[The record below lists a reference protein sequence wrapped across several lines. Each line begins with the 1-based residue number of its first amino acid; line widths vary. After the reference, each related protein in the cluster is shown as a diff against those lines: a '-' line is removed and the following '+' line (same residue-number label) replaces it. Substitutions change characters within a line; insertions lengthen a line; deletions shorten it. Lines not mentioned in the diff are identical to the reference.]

1 MCQHHTR
8 PRLRCRLC
16 GAPSS
21 PPLLRGKSRAGL
33 PVCFRLG
40 CATPHKTILCCL
52 ASAVALVL
60 RTPRVWVWVPTDTQ
74 VASTL
79 LAGAT
84 LLLPAPGAL
93 LGCGVLPCH
102 TMRLHTLTV
111 RCSQREFVRSAL
123 TIGIALPPP
132 TPGGG
137 FADDRVKK
145 VAVSV
150 DLMKEEQATLLF
162 ADSHTLAALPSLD
175 GPSTCPHSYVLSI
188 ACRNLTCCHQSIVC
202 NADRRRVACSSWWRC
217 EGWLR
222 K

>member
-1 MCQHHTR
+1 M
-8 PRLRCRLC
+8 PALRCTFVPPPATRQIACWVTRLL
-16 GAPSS
+16 PSWLCNTTQDDTVL
-21 PPLLRGKSRAGL
+21 PRKCSRARASYTTRVGVGANRHAGGL
-33 PVCFRLG
+33 HAASWCHLAAACTRRTTWMRCV
-40 CATPHKTILCCL
+40 AVSHH
-52 ASAVALVL
+52 ASAHFDSPVFA
-60 RTPRVWVWVPTDTQ
+60 
-74 VASTL
+74 
-79 LAGAT
+79 AGICAKCAHHWHCFT
-84 LLLPAPGAL
+84 SSDAW
-93 LGCGVLPCH
+93 
-102 TMRLHTLTV
+102 
-111 RCSQREFVRSAL
+111 
-123 TIGIALPPP
+123 
-132 TPGGG
+132 GG